1 MKRVKKI
8 ALNGTWKVINNE
20 RKIETTIDIPGTVY
34 EALINNKIIP
44 DPFYGNNE
52 HEVNWIHE
60 SDWIFE
66 KSFEIK
72 EEILSY
78 SNILLR
84 FYGIDLIAKIF
95 L

>member
-20 RKIETTIDIPGTVY
+20 RKIETAIDIPGTVF

-44 DPFYGNNE
+44 DPFYGKNE
-52 HEVNWIHE
+52 HEVNWVYE

-72 EEILSY
+72 KKFFLIPIL
-78 SNILLR
+78 
-84 FYGIDLIAKIF
+84 
-95 L
+95 